1 MEKFNHKEVSFKL
14 SLPEKS
20 VELKAVSFKEN
31 YPSIFPENVSGQLKA
46 NDYSITEKMGPESKS
61 SIGKLVPPF
70 VSKLLEG
77 SPSETKEVPQFRGSS
92 YVEIR
97 KETKGNS
104 SLEAHHMPADS
115 TNELARN
122 DGPAIAMDKCD
133 HRETASCGNSKE
145 AREYR
150 AEQKALISEGKFEE
164 AFEMDVKD
172 IQSKF
177 GDKYDYAI
185 NEARQYLNTLKEEQK
200 I

>member
-1 MEKFNHKEVSFKL
+1 MMEKFSHKEIS
-14 SLPEKS
+14 P
-20 VELKAVSFKEN
+20 KEN
-31 YPSIFPENVSGQLKA
+31 SSNVFPGN
-46 NDYSITEKMGPESKS
+46 I
-61 SIGKLVPPF
+61 
-70 VSKLLEG
+70 SKLLEG
-77 SPSETKEVPQFRGSS
+77 FSSKIKEIVQFRGGS
-92 YVEIR
+92 YGELK
-97 KETKGNS
+97 KEPKGNS
-104 SLEAHHMPADS
+104 PLEIHHMPADS

-150 AEQKALISEGKFEE
+150 AEQKELISEGKFEK
-164 AFEMDVKD
+164 AFEKDVKD

-177 GDKYDYAI
+177 GDKYDDAI